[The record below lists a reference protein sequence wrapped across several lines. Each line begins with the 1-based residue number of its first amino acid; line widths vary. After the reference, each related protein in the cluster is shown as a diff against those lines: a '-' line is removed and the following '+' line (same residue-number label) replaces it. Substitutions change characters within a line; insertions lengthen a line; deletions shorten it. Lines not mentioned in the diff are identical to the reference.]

1 MTPSIDE
8 LTQFACS
15 LANASGDAIRPWFR
29 TALHVDNKDHGPSR
43 FDPVTEADKLAEL
56 TLRRLINATYPR
68 HGIVGEEHG
77 QRVGDEPFTWVID
90 PIDGTRSFVCGM
102 LHWGTLIALND
113 GTRPIVGILDQP
125 MTRERWVGRP
135 AHTTFAVAGAKE
147 QPIRTRACPNLE
159 AAVLTT
165 TYPPY
170 PPDHFT
176 KAEAD
181 AFQSIAGRV
190 RMTRYGG
197 DCYAYG
203 LLAMGLVDLIIE
215 SGLKPW
221 DVQALIP
228 IVEGAG
234 GRMTSWTGSDAQNG
248 GRVVAA
254 GDPQLHARVLE
265 VLRTVK

>member
-8 LTQFACS
+8 LAQFACC

-29 TALHVDNKDHGPSR
+29 TALNVDNKDHDRDS

-56 TLRRLINATYPR
+56 TLRRLIHATYPR

-90 PIDGTRSFVCGM
+90 PIDGTRSFICGM

-113 GTRPIVGILDQP
+113 GTRPILGILDQP
-125 MTRERWVGRP
+125 ITRERWIGRP
-135 AHTTFAVAGAKE
+135 GQATFAAAGAME
-147 QPIRTRACPNLE
+147 QTIRTRACPNLD

-165 TYPPY
+165 THPA
-170 PPDHFT
+170 DHFT

-203 LLAMGLVDLIIE
+203 LLAMGLVDLVVE
-215 SGLKPW
+215 SGLKAW
-221 DVQALIP
+221 DVQAIIP

-234 GRMTSWTGSDAQNG
+234 GLMTSWTGGDAQNG

-254 GDPQLHARVLE
+254 GDPQLHALALE
-265 VLRTVK
+265 VLCTVK